1 MTEPENTNMT
11 VNERD
16 NFFKL
21 KEPYD
26 TDKNIIDFAKRIK
39 DKDLIKNVAYFPD
52 EISGSD
58 KTLPRNITG
67 KTFKNVSFT
76 KTVISNINFQ
86 KCVFEEC
93 LFIGSLIK
101 DCEFHNCKFIN
112 TNTHKIKF
120 DNVYVDPESFN
131 RCLNPSCHQNIGV
144 HLYQRLMRNFRNDNQ
159 AKFGRSA
166 TYEFYKWKMYQSR
179 YEFFKN
185 VKTKNEW
192 FKSCKLLIN
201 FIGLLFWYILGAG
214 VKLVR
219 FMFIFLL
226 ALIVLS
232 IVNFCLK
239 EQLGL
244 ERIDN
249 FVDSIYFTVITLTT
263 IGYGDIT
270 PMRCYGKIVLAL
282 EGIIGF
288 FLFAFTASI
297 LIRRIGQ

>member
-26 TDKNIIDFAKRIK
+26 TDKNIIAFAKRIK
-39 DKDLIKNVAYFPD
+39 DNDLIENVAYLPD
-52 EISGSD
+52 EISGFD
-58 KTLPRNITG
+58 KTLPRDITG

-76 KTVISNINFQ
+76 RTVISNINFQ
-86 KCVFEEC
+86 NCVFEEC

-101 DCEFHNCKFIN
+101 DCEFHDCKFRN
-112 TNTHKIKF
+112 TNTYKINF
-120 DNVYVDPESFN
+120 DSVYVDPESFN
-131 RCLNPSCHQNIGV
+131 RCLNRSYHQNIGV
-144 HLYQRLMRNFRNDNQ
+144 HLYQRLMRNSRNDNQ
-159 AKFGRSA
+159 AKFVRSA
-166 TYEFYKWKMYQSR
+166 TYEFCKWKMYQSR
-179 YEFFKN
+179 YEFSKN
-185 VKTKNEW
+185 GKKENGW
-192 FKSCKLLIN
+192 FTSCKL
-201 FIGLLFWYILGAG
+201 FIEVFGLSFWYILGAG
-214 VKLVR
+214 VKLGR

-226 ALIVLS
+226 TLTVLS
-232 IVNFCLK
+232 IVNFCFK

-288 FLFAFTASI
+288 FLFAFAASI
-297 LIRRIGQ
+297 LIRRIGP